1 MKIKKIASVL
11 FLSLLISSFIP
22 SRDER
27 EYVHEKEDITQVWK
41 KFLNII
47 AIQDKS
53 GFKTLSNQSIRCYL
67 CLENTIIEQE
77 ELNKKRETDSDWYT
91 TLYTKDIY
99 IPIDDFIENDYD
111 LIFNEE
117 FVQILKERKAVFYKR
132 EIEGIAH
139 YEVLVTTT
147 APVFNHEGGQH
158 SFQFKKIKGEW
169 KFNEIGTIP

>member
-1 MKIKKIASVL
+1 MRIQKIVSVL

-22 SRDER
+22 SKDASQHVDET
-27 EYVHEKEDITQVWK
+27 EDITQVWK

-47 AIQDKS
+47 ARQDKS

-77 ELNKKRETDSDWYT
+77 ELDKKRETDPEWYT

-99 IPIDDFIENDYD
+99 ISIDDFIKNDYD
-111 LIFNEE
+111 LIFNTV
-117 FVQILKERKAVFYKR
+117 FVQILKERKTIFYKR
-132 EIEGIAH
+132 EIEEVAH

-147 APVFNHEGGQH
+147 EPTLYHEGGQH